1 MVYLT
6 YNLMVVSYWNSTSN
20 HNGHMRCILLRLVVS
35 YWNSTSNHNSR
46 YRLTMSVLVVSYWN
60 STSNHNSS
68 EPLLV
73 RWWLYLIEILHQTTT
88 LQPYFFATLK
98 LYLIEILHQT
108 TTMYSIA
115 PRTILLYL
123 IEILHQTTT
132 EERARFNQ
140 YLLYLIEI
148 LHQTT
153 TLSIRLNSFQG
164 CILLK
169 FYIKPQ
175 LYYYQ
180 PSDLLVVSYWNSTS
194 NHNVRPWIDWYI
206 ALYIKI
212 IIIEKFEFTLWR
224 SQFDVFQHVKEQDK
238 YTQVRP
244 DWSLDKYFCS
254 KKLGLGSI

>member
-175 LYYYQ
+175 RQALNRLIYCIIYQ
-180 PSDLLVVSYWNSTS
+180 DYHHWKVRIHTLTKSIWCISACQRTRQIYASAPRLVAW
-194 NHNVRPWIDWYI
+194 
-206 ALYIKI
+206 
-212 IIIEKFEFTLWR
+212 
-224 SQFDVFQHVKEQDK
+224 
-238 YTQVRP
+238 
-244 DWSLDKYFCS
+244 
-254 KKLGLGSI
+254 